1 MVPLDMKN
9 SAIDSFIKI
18 SLLYRF
24 YVLFKMSKKIISIKT
39 NNIVYKRINDYNI
52 SNLLLLHKGEILSF
66 ENW

>member
-24 YVLFKMSKKIISIKT
+24 YVLFKMSKKNNKHKT

-52 SNLLLLHKGEILSF
+52 SNLLLLHNGEILSF
-66 ENW
+66 ANW